1 MVVLVAQAGAGA
13 VLILLLAVLVV
24 MVFLHKEIVAVME
37 LLQHRVAGA
46 VGLVLLEQMP
56 MVVAVRV
63 VQATHQALLVLPL
76 LTVVVAVEQEIL
88 LEVLVDQV
96 VVVKVGLETLALVK
110 PQEQQILVVVAAAMV
125 DTAQLAL
132 QVQAVQEL

>member
-46 VGLVLLEQMP
+46 VGLVLLEQMLMV
-56 MVVAVRV
+56 MVVMV
-63 VQATHQALLVLPL
+63 VQGTHQALLVLP
-76 LTVVVAVEQEIL
+76 
-88 LEVLVDQV
+88 
-96 VVVKVGLETLALVK
+96 
-110 PQEQQILVVVAAAMV
+110 
-125 DTAQLAL
+125 
-132 QVQAVQEL
+132 